1 MDNSTDN
8 MQIDTRCVAILESA
22 MRDGLFTA
30 REISLAEDKVLIE
43 KEGTQTT
50 CSGFFVSDSGVL
62 GAVNIVWDETWSSTP
77 YSIFA
82 YSGDACT
89 LKPDVTVDD
98 LCAKCFQIN
107 QDLPLSNAY
116 FRIDEP
122 EKFKDGGS
130 GFIVC
135 IAGLPLLPFEAD
147 VNYQKASYV
156 LEMLLVGAME
166 SAFDGEKLIRA
177 YFGEYIE

>member
-1 MDNSTDN
+1 M
-8 MQIDTRCVAILESA
+8 
-22 MRDGLFTA
+22 
-30 REISLAEDKVLIE
+30 
-43 KEGTQTT
+43 
-50 CSGFFVSDSGVL
+50 
-62 GAVNIVWDETWSSTP
+62 
-77 YSIFA
+77 
-82 YSGDACT
+82 
-89 LKPDVTVDD
+89 DD

-107 QDLPLSNAY
+107 QDFPLSNAY

-122 EKFKDGGS
+122 EKFKDGGQ